1 MPKVDNEK
9 YSRYRQELYD
19 FVKQDL
25 EGPFSED
32 EVIDESPIQKYS
44 TGIVFAQAQT
54 ENDED
59 SSGLDMRTRDDEEI
73 NAIDMSSTFFPS
85 AMGLSFSVAGPAS
98 DVSVSI
104 TYGAYK
110 KLSAKDF
117 DKVKIKAPSLK
128 ERIES
133 NTSFKNQ
140 FELLDNDFVK
150 LSRALDEHD
159 RDVLL
164 SFIENDNPSR
174 QAVWQAFKTYQNG
187 WYREQKS
194 HETKIELKVG
204 YSELEVKDHGFKL
217 GVTAKKVKKT
227 NNWVVTLSV
236 VNSKKVAK
244 PQSEAESALFQ
255 VNLSVAASSVF
266 ADLNHSDID
275 PDWFEDEEEKSLNLL
290 YHKKHVY
297 GVGHGI
303 SADWNVEDGKVK
315 KVYTT
320 TLPQFAVPQMEFN
333 LPSDGGELPDLS
345 ISTYAFNDLAVIAKN
360 LDLLARLYGNW
371 IDDIKTQLSKLP
383 ASYHSVGNKHIAD
396 CESAK
401 DRILK
406 GIELLKKDKNVFQSF
421 QHANEAMLMQR
432 AHTRLQADKSMSDEA
447 PGMPTNYSK
456 ENDTWRPFQIAF
468 LVMNLISMAD
478 PKSSERDVVDLIW
491 FPTGG
496 GKTEAYLAL
505 TAYTIFL
512 RRLSNPEASGGT
524 TVIMRYTLR
533 LLTSQQFQRACTL
546 ICACETLRKNTG
558 LYGEE
563 EISVGLW
570 LGSASTPNNLNDA
583 KHKIGELQRNSFNAK
598 NPFQVLNCPWCG
610 THMTKI
616 NGKGMYCYAL
626 KSKPKRFYM
635 WCPNSNCAFSD
646 HNGGLPI
653 KIIDEDIYNS
663 PPTLLFGTVDK
674 FAMLPWKKEASTIF
688 GINTKNDNMS
698 PSLIIQDE
706 LHLISGSLGTMVG
719 IYETAIDML
728 CSSKGTK
735 PKIIAST
742 ATIRKAKEQCLSLYS
757 RKVAQ
762 FPSPGIDAADSFF
775 AREAEINEKTP
786 GRLYVG
792 VMPSGK
798 TSTTMQVRLMAD
810 TIQGVEFIDDTD
822 QIKDGYWTQVVYCNS
837 IRELG
842 SSKSVIYDDV
852 KEYSQNLA
860 RYHSKKQRYYSDHN
874 VQELTSRIS
883 AEKIPEILRQL
894 ENHYPEKDAIDVL
907 LATNMISV
915 GVDIDRLGLMI
926 VLGQPKTTSE
936 YIQASSRVGRSHPG
950 IVFTLYSPVK
960 SRDRSHFEQ
969 FVKYHQSLYR
979 HVEPTSVT
987 PFSAPVR
994 DKALHALLFTL
1005 IRHMLGL
1012 REDADLK
1019 DFDKSSAEYQAILDK
1034 LLQRVKTIDPLELL
1048 GTEEEV
1054 TELSSRLEELINYAD
1069 LTYAKT
1075 KDKDKAVL
1083 MKPAQDIKD
1092 KGEYRTPQSMRSTD
1106 AECYVTLDYS

>member
-1 MPKVDNEK
+1 MAKIDNQK
-9 YSRYRQELYD
+9 YSEYRQELYG
-19 FVKQDL
+19 FVRQDL

-44 TGIVFAQAQT
+44 TGIVFAQAQ
-54 ENDED
+54 EEESED
-59 SSGLDMRTRDDEEI
+59 NSGLDMRTRDDEEV

-85 AMGLSFSVAGPAS
+85 AMGLSFSVADTTPN
-98 DVSVSI
+98 VSVSI
-104 TYGAYK
+104 TYGTYK
-110 KLSAKDF
+110 SLSAKDYE
-117 DKVKIKAPSLK
+117 KVKVKAPSLK
-128 ERIES
+128 EKIET

-140 FELLDNDFVK
+140 FEQLDDGYVK
-150 LSRALDEHD
+150 LVRAMDEHD

-164 SFIENDNPSR
+164 SFVEGDNPSR
-174 QAVWQAFKTYQNG
+174 QAIWQAFKTYRSG

-194 HETKIELKVG
+194 YESKIDLKVG
-204 YSELEVKDHGFKL
+204 YSEIEVKEHGFKL
-217 GVTAKKVKKT
+217 GVTAKKPKAR
-227 NNWVVTLSV
+227 NNWVVTLSI

-255 VNLSVAASSVF
+255 VNLQVVSPGGF
-266 ADLNHSDID
+266 ADLSHSDID
-275 PDWFEDEEEKSLNLL
+275 PDWLEDEEEKSLNLL

-297 GVGHGI
+297 AVGHGV
-303 SADWNVEDGKVK
+303 SADWDTQDNVVK
-315 KVYTT
+315 NVHTT
-320 TLPQFAVPQMEFN
+320 TLPQFAVPQMEFS
-333 LPSDGGELPDLS
+333 LPSDGGKLPDLS
-345 ISTYAFNDLAVIAKN
+345 ISTYAFDKQDVVAEN
-360 LDLLARLYGNW
+360 LNLLVKSYGSW
-371 IDDIKTQLSKLP
+371 INDIKEQLDKLP
-383 ASYHSVGNKHIAD
+383 NSYHSIGNKHIND

-406 GIELLKKDKNVFQSF
+406 GIELLRSDEKVFQAF

-432 AHTRLQADKSMSDEA
+432 AHTRLQANKSMPDEA
-447 PGMPTNYSK
+447 PSMPPDYK
-456 ENDTWRPFQIAF
+456 EETDTWRPFQIAF
-468 LVMNLISMAD
+468 LVMNLISMSD
-478 PKSSERDVVDLIW
+478 PKSDERDVVDLIW

-512 RRLSNPEASGGT
+512 RRLSNPEVSGGT

-546 ICACETLRKNTG
+546 ICACETLRQKTG
-558 LYGEE
+558 LYGDE

-570 LGSASTPNNLNDA
+570 LGSASTPNNLTDA

-610 THMTKI
+610 THMTKL

-653 KIIDEDIYNS
+653 KIIDEDIYNA

-688 GINTKNDNMS
+688 GLNTKKNNMS

-728 CSSKGTK
+728 CSAKGTK

-742 ATIRKAKEQCLSLYS
+742 ATIRKAREQCLSLYS
-757 RKVAQ
+757 RQVAQ

-775 AREAEINEKTP
+775 AREAEINNNTP

-810 TIQGVEFIDDTD
+810 TIQGVEFIDDAEK
-822 QIKDGYWTQVVYCNS
+822 IKDGYWTQVVYCNS

-994 DKALHALLFTL
+994 DKALHALVFTL

-1012 REDADLK
+1012 REDSDLK
-1019 DFDKSSAEYQAILDK
+1019 DFDKSSSEYQAIIDK
-1034 LLQRVKTIDPLELL
+1034 LLERVKMIDPLEML
-1048 GTEEEV
+1048 GTENEI
-1054 TELSSRLEELINYAD
+1054 TELSSRLEELVTHAD

-1083 MKPAQDIKD
+1083 MKPAQDVKD

-1106 AECYVTLDYS
+1106 AECFVTLDYS